1 MTDLWV
7 SFVDLTGIAFSLLVQ
22 MFGGSVGLAIITLSS
37 SVRFAL
43 FPLSLRMARRSQRQH
58 EILKEIQPEIDRLKA
73 RYKSNPQRL
82 TQETLKL
89 YRRRG
94 YSPLGGGVFL
104 GVLIQL
110 PILTALYSV
119 IRNGIGL
126 GTRFLW
132 IADLARPDVL
142 LTLAVGAL
150 TLVASATSPSLLPQS
165 RGAMLILPAVIT
177 LLVVWQISSGLGLY
191 WAASSAVGVIQNLI
205 LRKRTSR

>member
-1 MTDLWV
+1 VTELWV

-43 FPLSLRMARRSQRQH
+43 FPLSVRMARRSQRQQ

-73 RYKSNPQRL
+73 WYKSNPQRL

-89 YRRRG
+89 YRRHG
-94 YSPLGGGVFL
+94 YSPLGGGVIF
-104 GVLIQL
+104 GVLVQL
-110 PILTALYSV
+110 PVFGALYSV
-119 IRNGIGL
+119 IGNGIGL

-132 IADLARPDVL
+132 IADLARPDL
-142 LTLAVGAL
+142 ILTFAVGAL
-150 TLVASATSPSLLPQS
+150 TLAASATAPSLVPQS
-165 RGAMLILPAVIT
+165 KGAMLILPTVIT

-191 WAASSAVGVIQNLI
+191 WAASSAVGVVQNLI
-205 LRKRTSR
+205 LRKQTSR